1 MILRSV
7 PSQVGEHWVSSKD
20 ASVQIQS
27 ISWSVANK
35 DSRVPAEPP
44 PQKILPSSSMAP
56 SSSTKPDPPPF
67 PSSAAFLPVMWE
79 GAGVEAFCRSR
90 GFTGA
95 GGHARARALEKK
107 LASSVKKKLASS
119 GVKKI
124 LQQIWPQTS
133 SWLDLK
139 QKNPRWSNAGLTQ
152 IAQRN
157 DFLSKFNI
165 CNIYFLVQFF
175 LFHYYE
181 CISNLQKKHLLA
193 RQRKCTRHVCS

>member
-1 MILRSV
+1 MLEYDSPI
-7 PSQVGEHWVSSKD
+7 SQKPGGRVLSL
-20 ASVQIQS
+20 IQRRFCANS
-27 ISWSVANK
+27 INLLLGGK
-35 DSRVPAEPP
+35 QRLRVPAEPP

-56 SSSTKPDPPPF
+56 SSTKADPPPF

-107 LASSVKKKLASS
+107 LASSGKKL
-119 GVKKI
+119 

-139 QKNPRWSNAGLTQ
+139 QKNPR
-152 IAQRN
+152 
-157 DFLSKFNI
+157 
-165 CNIYFLVQFF
+165 
-175 LFHYYE
+175 
-181 CISNLQKKHLLA
+181 
-193 RQRKCTRHVCS
+193 

>member
-1 MILRSV
+1 MLEYDSPI
-7 PSQVGEHWVSSKD
+7 SQKPGGRALSL
-20 ASVQIQS
+20 IQRRFCANS
-27 ISWSVANK
+27 INLLLGGK
-35 DSRVPAEPP
+35 QRLRVPAEPP

-56 SSSTKPDPPPF
+56 SSTKPDPPPF

-107 LASSVKKKLASS
+107 LAS
-119 GVKKI
+119 KKI

-139 QKNPRWSNAGLTQ
+139 KKNPPMKRWLDTH
-152 IAQRN
+152 RPT
-157 DFLSKFNI
+157 K
-165 CNIYFLVQFF
+165 
-175 LFHYYE
+175 
-181 CISNLQKKHLLA
+181 
-193 RQRKCTRHVCS
+193 

>member
-1 MILRSV
+1 MLEYDSPI
-7 PSQVGEHWVSSKD
+7 SQKPGGRVLSL
-20 ASVQIQS
+20 IQRRFCANS
-27 ISWSVANK
+27 INLLLGGK
-35 DSRVPAEPP
+35 QRLRVPAEPP

-56 SSSTKPDPPPF
+56 SPTKPDPPPF

-107 LASSVKKKLASS
+107 LASSGKKL
-119 GVKKI
+119 

-139 QKNPRWSNAGLTQ
+139 QKNPR
-152 IAQRN
+152 
-157 DFLSKFNI
+157 
-165 CNIYFLVQFF
+165 
-175 LFHYYE
+175 
-181 CISNLQKKHLLA
+181 
-193 RQRKCTRHVCS
+193 